1 MKYCDFS
8 IGLEFMSLG
17 GLRYRCTDIGT
28 RTILAI
34 SLDVD
39 NPKLL
44 QGPPYMQNEKVFD
57 EVAMAQCFL
66 THQDAILKASL
77 ASKSNHPGFST
88 KAMRIMMDKSD
99 DYFRYPHK
107 NLLRQDRV
115 YDNDVAHPYSVY
127 QDEHGWKIN
136 CYLILKD
143 EPIVIAESD
152 FLELDIAT
160 NEDFPAKKPRT
171 SEA

>member
-8 IGLEFMSLG
+8 IGLEFMSPG

-28 RTILAI
+28 RAILAI
-34 SLDVD
+34 SLEVD
-39 NPKLL
+39 NPRLL
-44 QGPPYMQNEKVFD
+44 QGPPYMQDEKVFD
-57 EVAMAQCFL
+57 EVAMEGCFL
-66 THQDAILKASL
+66 THQDAIHKAVS

-88 KAMRIMMDKSD
+88 KAMRLMMNKSD

-115 YDNDVAHPYSVY
+115 YDNDVAHPYSAY
-127 QDEHGWKIN
+127 QDELGWQIN

-143 EPIVIAESD
+143 EPVVLSESE
-152 FLELDIAT
+152 FLELAIAT
-160 NEDFPAKKPRT
+160 NEDFPTKKPRA